1 MSRRRCSPEW
11 VAAPAMLALLGCAD
25 VLDLKLSSAPADAGL
40 PGPDAMTG
48 VAAVDGGTAIVRSDA
63 GISIAWMSNGTSS
76 DFFDT
81 SRNGAVLAGQ
91 NLTSSSGTTVSVS
104 IMDPA
109 TNTAATQAQRIR
121 DAVAA
126 GVNGLA
132 VDVIDPT
139 VIGPEIDKAV
149 QQGVTVM
156 TFDSDAP
163 SSKRISYYSIDNEA
177 SGVTAAKILTSLM
190 GAGGNIAI
198 MNKESPPTAANFIAR
213 RDGFVRELANHPGF
227 AVAVDLPCTDGP
239 MGEATLQAGC
249 TGVLESAM
257 VAHPEVTGWFLA
269 RGRVLR
275 EAALATEAPNWTGK
289 VKAGTFFVVA
299 YDAIPESLANIQAGY
314 ANATINQ
321 KYFGWGYDVVTSIF
335 KIVTSSLPVNPFT
348 DSGFDVVCANNIG
361 EVEQAWSLQ
370 NFSKPVTKCMLS
382 GSAWP

>member
-1 MSRRRCSPEW
+1 MSRYGWMGVS
-11 VAAPAMLALLGCAD
+11 AALALVGCAD
-25 VLDLKLSSAPADAGL
+25 VLGLKLSSEPADAG
-40 PGPDAMTG
+40 PSTA
-48 VAAVDGGTAIVRSDA
+48 VAEAGATTSIVRSDA
-63 GISIAWMSNGTSS
+63 GVSIAWMSNGTAS

-91 NLTSSSGTTVSVS
+91 NLTSSSGKTVNVS

-109 TNTAATQAQRIR
+109 DNQATTQAQRIR

-126 GVNGLA
+126 GVNALA

-139 VIGPEIDKAV
+139 IINPEIDKAV
-149 QQGVTVM
+149 GEGVTVM

-163 SSKRISYYSIDNEA
+163 GSERISYYGIDNEA
-177 SGVTAAKILTSLM
+177 SGTTAAKILTSLM
-190 GAGGNIAI
+190 GAAGGQVAI
-198 MNKESPPTAANFIAR
+198 MNKESPPTASNFIAR

-239 MGEATLQAGC
+239 TGEATLQAGC

-275 EAALATEAPNWTGK
+275 ETALATEAPNWTAK

-314 ANATINQ
+314 SNATINQ
-321 KYFGWGYDVVTSIF
+321 KYFGWGYDVVNLLF
-335 KIVTSSLPVNPFT
+335 EIVTTNLPVNPFT
-348 DSGFDVVCANNIG
+348 DSGFDVVCPNNFD
-361 EVEQAWSLQ
+361 EVAQAWSLQ
-370 NFSKPVTKCMLS
+370 NFSQPITKCLLA
-382 GSAWP
+382 GSTWP